1 MGTQRCP
8 MATYR
13 TNLAA
18 QTTLRWPGPALAG
31 DASGTQRDFMDLRHR
46 GAVARTAQEI
56 SAVPDLPSPFPA
68 LGAGGQTGT
77 HLARSSGG
85 VAGSR
90 KIATGGGFHRRLLH
104 GGKKRGLAVGPTKR
118 GKGTKIIALAD
129 DHSLPL
135 AVSIES
141 ASPHESQ
148 LVEGVLGH
156 SFLATLPARLIGDK
170 AYDSD
175 RLDRE
180 LAERYGI
187 EMISNSVQHDDLA
200 TFKLHPAFW
209 NIFGPEKP
217 RQLDLQLNL
226 LSILGMSSGQV
237 GGKFSISAPVVQEAA
252 RIDCPLSAVRTCG
265 VFTCSGRNPTP
276 IMRAGMRRR
285 IGQRRCSFRGHG
297 RVSGFALPRTRRI
310 TLF

>member
-187 EMISNSVQHDDLA
+187 NRNDRTASRRAPKADARWSPSASLPPTLA
-200 TFKLHPAFW
+200 SRTTFRLAA
-209 NIFGPEKP
+209 
-217 RQLDLQLNL
+217 
-226 LSILGMSSGQV
+226 S
-237 GGKFSISAPVVQEAA
+237 FSAA
-252 RIDCPLSAVRTCG
+252 RDSLG
-265 VFTCSGRNPTP
+265 VPRRELLRHGSSRLHSNPVQVL
-276 IMRAGMRRR
+276 MRP
-285 IGQRRCSFRGHG
+285 
-297 RVSGFALPRTRRI
+297 VLVT
-310 TLF
+310 